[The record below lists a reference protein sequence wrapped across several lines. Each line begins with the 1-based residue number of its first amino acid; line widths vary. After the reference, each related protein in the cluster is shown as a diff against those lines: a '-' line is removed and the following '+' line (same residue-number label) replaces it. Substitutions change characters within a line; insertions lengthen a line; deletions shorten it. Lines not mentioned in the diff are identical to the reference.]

1 MKINK
6 IQLADIIKEAVQKKL
21 KELNID
27 TYAKAMDRTEMY
39 PWTQMI
45 SGEYKDPRS
54 KGLKQQRV
62 NTLARERFTQEFYNK
77 YPLESTTIQTTAGPM
92 NFEGIKFNTNYTNYA
107 LMFGD
112 VQSFTSMLFIRY
124 DIQDGYWI
132 DSMDK
137 SIKLDNSSARL
148 VKDMLKY
155 NQDQRQNYKSDS
167 AIRGSI
173 QESLRRAFGLSEMEG
188 SASDKKQLTLY
199 KVDSLSNLK
208 KDVLTTK
215 DGNSLFIYEDGVLYD
230 SEDGIKKGPSHR
242 MSKIDL
248 TVLPYADSGL
258 TEIEKV
264 ASDGGYYD
272 APDNL
277 VYVTRSDAE
286 AIKKEAAELYEELF
300 DMSMYDGNALVTNK
314 HGVKKKIIGDM
325 QKYYNINL
333 DYDVGDGGR
342 EHVYW
347 IAEGQDLEAAKEAFN
362 SVVETLY
369 DKVLPDP
376 KEPDFSI
383 EESMIGS
390 KEDQLNIWKEKAKH
404 YKNILNNTD
413 FPGYDPKKA
422 QEMLDLINKK
432 INTLEGVKKSD
443 DTISSVPVGLQIA
456 REYGI
461 SDYINP
467 DSVVYGGADEDEG
480 WHVEFSMLIPK
491 SAVYEMK
498 DEREAREYFN
508 RQFSSKRSS
517 GPGGY
522 FSRSSVDNVESR
534 GDDWFVEVHAY
545 GGYDI

>member
-21 KELNID
+21 RELNID
-27 TYAKAMDRTEMY
+27 TYAKAMDNTDMY
-39 PWTQMI
+39 PWTKMG
-45 SGEYKDPRS
+45 SGEYEEPRS

-77 YPLESTTIQTTAGPM
+77 YPLESTTIQTTIGPM
-92 NFEGIKFNTNYTNYA
+92 VFKNLSFNSNHTNYDVT
-107 LMFGD
+107 FGND
-112 VQSFTSMLFIRY
+112 NVYPSRIHIVY
-124 DIQDGYWI
+124 DPQDGYYI
-132 DSMDK
+132 TSNQNKINLVDQE
-137 SIKLDNSSARL
+137 SIRL
-148 VKDMLKY
+148 VQDMLKY
-155 NQDQRQNYKSDS
+155 NQARKQNYKSDS

-248 TVLPYADSGL
+248 TVLPYAESGL
-258 TEIEKV
+258 TEVEAV

-272 APDNL
+272 KPEDL
-277 VYVTRSDAE
+277 IYVTRSDAE

-376 KEPDFSI
+376 KGPEKPMG
-383 EESMIGS
+383 ES
-390 KEDQLNIWKEKAKH
+390 DQVDA
-404 YKNILNNTD
+404 
-413 FPGYDPKKA
+413 
-422 QEMLDLINKK
+422 
-432 INTLEGVKKSD
+432 
-443 DTISSVPVGLQIA
+443 SVPLGLQVA

-467 DSVVYGGADEDEG
+467 DSVVYGGEDEDGG
-480 WHVEFSMLIPK
+480 WSVEFSMLIPK
-491 SAVYEMK
+491 NSVYEMK
-498 DEREAREYFN
+498 DEKEAEEYFN
-508 RQFSSKRSS
+508 RQFNSKRSS

-522 FSRSSVDNVESR
+522 FSRSYVGNVDSR
-534 GDDWFVEVHAY
+534 GDDWFVEVRAY